1 MVAVKAVRTLVDETV
16 NKLTKL
22 RLVAAIVNAVVPKF
36 TSLNQLPEVIV
47 AIDAPLTR

>member
-1 MVAVKAVRTLVDETV
+1 MVAVKAVRTLVELPLATLV
-16 NKLTKL
+16 KL